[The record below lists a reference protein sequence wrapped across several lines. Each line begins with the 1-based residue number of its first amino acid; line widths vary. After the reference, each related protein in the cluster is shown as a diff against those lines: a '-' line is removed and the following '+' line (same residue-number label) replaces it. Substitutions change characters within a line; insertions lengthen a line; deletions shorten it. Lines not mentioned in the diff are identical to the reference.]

1 MSEIVSLTVVFQPP
15 QVMSLVVAMPQDDLP
30 QVVNFLGTVRWG
42 FVTGKPLFGTAA
54 LQDTSAFA
62 TAAQGAL
69 ADTAL
74 QDASDFAS
82 AAQGVLADTALQDS
96 TAFATAAQGGK
107 ADTAL
112 QDSSAFATATQG
124 ALADTS
130 LQDASAFATA
140 AQGAL
145 ADTALQP
152 GALGTLGSAAAADVA
167 DFATAAQGALAD
179 TALQDA
185 SAFATSAQGG
195 KSDTALQDASAFA
208 TAAQGGKADTALQDA
223 SAFATAAQGGKADT
237 AVQPGSLGSAASA
250 DAADFATAAQGGK
263 ADTALQD
270 ASAFATAAQGGKA
283 DTALQDASAFATAAQ
298 GGKADTA
305 LQDASAFATFEQG
318 AKADSALQDLASV
331 SGVIPAASLTTF
343 ADTDTIQVK
352 QASGGLLASMSIA
365 SFKAWVATWLTKVAN
380 LVGGN
385 TTNMLGAIPYQ
396 SGVDTTTLLAP
407 NTATSKQFLSQTG
420 TGAGGAAPAWSSVSA
435 SDVSGAVGTW
445 ERKTGGFNAANGG
458 RYFCDCSSGS
468 ITVSDPSGSPG
479 TQYECI
485 VFTGGT
491 ANTCNIGGVSREESA
506 IPILRRYNVNSWVEP
521 LPNDVWVRKSGNFTA
536 AKGGRYKIYSN
547 LTITEPSSGN
557 VMDDTYEFIVTNSSV
572 TATIGANT
580 FGQSMVPYVRRNTS
594 SSNSW
599 ETVPS
604 AIGAYLYK
612 TGSFTAEVGKDYLVV
627 GSGVSVSDPS
637 GNTGNSYTVVVAGSS
652 STAII
657 GGTTCYESSLPYVRR
672 YTGVYTNGSYWVTVP
687 FAVPSS
693 FYSNGPQN
701 TYWQPNLSNGLSHS
715 VSPMSSGSWYLSTPS
730 TGASEGKVMKI
741 LFTGYYSGGSSLS
754 FSGYTIPDS
763 GGIGYASTPIS
774 IAAYK
779 KCYLEFT
786 YLGSTWVLTNIRY
799 PFT

>member
-1 MSEIVSLTVVFQPP
+1 
-15 QVMSLVVAMPQDDLP
+15 
-30 QVVNFLGTVRWG
+30 
-42 FVTGKPLFGTAA
+42 
-54 LQDTSAFA
+54 
-62 TAAQGAL
+62 
-69 ADTAL
+69 
-74 QDASDFAS
+74 
-82 AAQGVLADTALQDS
+82 
-96 TAFATAAQGGK
+96 
-107 ADTAL
+107 
-112 QDSSAFATATQG
+112 
-124 ALADTS
+124 
-130 LQDASAFATA
+130 
-140 AQGAL
+140 
-145 ADTALQP
+145 
-152 GALGTLGSAAAADVA
+152 
-167 DFATAAQGALAD
+167 
-179 TALQDA
+179 
-185 SAFATSAQGG
+185 
-195 KSDTALQDASAFA
+195 
-208 TAAQGGKADTALQDA
+208 
-223 SAFATAAQGGKADT
+223 
-237 AVQPGSLGSAASA
+237 
-250 DAADFATAAQGGK
+250 
-263 ADTALQD
+263 
-270 ASAFATAAQGGKA
+270 
-283 DTALQDASAFATAAQ
+283 
-298 GGKADTA
+298 
-305 LQDASAFATFEQG
+305 
-318 AKADSALQDLASV
+318 
-331 SGVIPAASLTTF
+331 
-343 ADTDTIQVK
+343 
-352 QASGGLLASMSIA
+352 MSIA

>member
-250 DAADFATAAQGGK
+250 DAAD
-263 ADTALQD
+263 
-270 ASAFATAAQGGKA
+270 
-283 DTALQDASAFATAAQ
+283 FATAAQ